1 LVRNIIGI
9 PTASARRKSYYHAR
23 QTTRSQQHVSSRDET
38 RRDETRRDGTRRKRV
53 TVSTIFHVA
62 ENFPRR
68 KGNTLS
74 LSRRRGGTVLLKV
87 RNKSQPSRERER
99 EEWGGRGRGAE
110 ELEPTR
116 SGKGSSGGQESARQ
130 VGEKESSS
138 VDRRSRADNLTRHP
152 LGNRFKPFKFGA
164 PQAEKSGGSS
174 RSIDIYA
181 CI

>member
-99 EEWGGRGRGAE
+99 EEWGGEGERGGGVGTNKKRKGIKRR
-110 ELEPTR
+110 TR
-116 SGKGSSGGQESARQ
+116 ERAASRRERVLVGRSAFESRQSDAPPPGKS
-130 VGEKESSS
+130 
-138 VDRRSRADNLTRHP
+138 L
-152 LGNRFKPFKFGA
+152 
-164 PQAEKSGGSS
+164 
-174 RSIDIYA
+174 
-181 CI
+181 